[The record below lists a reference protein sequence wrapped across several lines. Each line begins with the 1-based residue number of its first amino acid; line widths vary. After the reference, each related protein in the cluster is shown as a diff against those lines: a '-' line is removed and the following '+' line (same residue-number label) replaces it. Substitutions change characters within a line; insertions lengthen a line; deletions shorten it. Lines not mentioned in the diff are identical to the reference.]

1 MRSQY
6 EDKCKVT
13 CTDNDKTVTADI
25 MSYRPKQMLMV
36 LLGESKIGMK
46 WNGRSVYV
54 GNALGMEFTSK
65 GPEEIVIAKGRGY
78 A

>member
-1 MRSQY
+1 MRADYSN
-6 EDKCKVT
+6 KCKVT
-13 CTDNDKTVTADI
+13 CTDNDKTVTADV
-25 MSYRPKQMLMV
+25 MSYRPKDMLMII
-36 LLGESKIGMK
+36 LGESKIGMK

-65 GPEEIVIAKGRGY
+65 GPEEVLVMKGRGY

>member
-1 MRSQY
+1 MRQQF
-6 EDKCKVT
+6 EDKCQVT

-25 MSYRPKQMLMV
+25 MSYRPKDTLTII
-36 LLGESKIGMK
+36 LGESKIGMK
-46 WNGRSVYV
+46 WNGRQVYV

-65 GPEEIVIAKGRGY
+65 GPEEIVVMKGRGH

>member
-6 EDKCKVT
+6 ADKCKVT
-13 CTDNDKTVTADI
+13 CTDNDKTVTADV

-36 LLGESKIGMK
+36 LLGESKIGLK

>member
-1 MRSQY
+1 MKPRY

-13 CTDNDKTVTADI
+13 CTDNDKTVTADV
-25 MSYRPKQMLMV
+25 MSYFPKNMLMII
-36 LLGESKIGMK
+36 LGESKIGMK

-65 GPEEIVIAKGRGY
+65 GPEEIVTLKGRGY

>member
-1 MRSQY
+1 
-6 EDKCKVT
+6 
-13 CTDNDKTVTADI
+13 
-25 MSYRPKQMLMV
+25 MLMII
-36 LLGESKIGMK
+36 LGESKIGLK

-65 GPEEIVIAKGRGY
+65 GPNEIAKAKGRGY